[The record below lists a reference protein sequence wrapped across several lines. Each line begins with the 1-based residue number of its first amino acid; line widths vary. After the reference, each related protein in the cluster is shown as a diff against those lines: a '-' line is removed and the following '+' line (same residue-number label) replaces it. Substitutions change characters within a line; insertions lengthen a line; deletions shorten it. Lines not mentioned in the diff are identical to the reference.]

1 MPTTTKTGAILTRA
15 MERWNLDQWL
25 EAYPSGPGRAILN
38 GADRLG
44 LLPPGQVLWC
54 LQAHN
59 IHPRRYSDALA
70 RCRAAGHPCHQMRHA
85 GQLVVWLGY

>member
-1 MPTTTKTGAILTRA
+1 MPTTKTGPILTSA
-15 MERWNLDQWL
+15 TKRWSMAQWL
-25 EAYPSGPGRAILN
+25 EAYPSGPGREILN
-38 GADRLG
+38 GAGPDG

-54 LQAHN
+54 LQTHR

-70 RCRAAGHPCHQMRHA
+70 RCGAAGHPCLPMRHA